1 MEPLGFLAAMDLE
14 SNINS
19 VKERIEKAAAKV
31 GRDSSDVQLVAV
43 SKRVKPER
51 ILEALELG
59 INTFGE
65 NYAQEFRD
73 KQRILASETDNKI
86 NWHFI
91 GQIQKNKVKYIVG
104 KADLIHSLD
113 SLSVAQEI
121 NKRAKGLGVEVPVL
135 VEVDTGGEESKGGVS
150 SSKLEEFI
158 GELDA
163 LPALS
168 VQGLMTMPPY
178 FDNVELSRPYF
189 IKLRETR
196 DSLIS
201 KFPGLKELSMGMSG
215 DFEVA
220 IEEGATIVRVGT
232 AIFGERDK

>member
-1 MEPLGFLAAMDLE
+1 MDLA

-19 VKERIEKAAAKV
+19 VRERIERAAAKV
-31 GRDSSDVQLVAV
+31 GRNSHEIRLVAV
-43 SKRVKPER
+43 SKRVKPEL
-51 ILEALELG
+51 IVEALDLG

-73 KQRILASETDNKI
+73 KQRILENETDKRT

-104 KADLIHSLD
+104 KVELVHSLD

-121 NKRAKGLGVEVPVL
+121 NRRASSLGVIIPVL
-135 VEVDTGGEESKGGVS
+135 VEVDTGGEESKGGVTAS
-150 SSKLEEFI
+150 QLEEFI
-158 GELDA
+158 GELNA
-163 LPALS
+163 LAALD
-168 VQGLMTMPPY
+168 VVGLMTMPPY
-178 FDNVELSRPYF
+178 FDDKEKARPYF
-189 IKLRETR
+189 IKLREIR
-196 DSLIS
+196 DSLII

-232 AIFGERDK
+232 AIFGERD

>member
-1 MEPLGFLAAMDLE
+1 MDLE

-19 VKERIEKAAAKV
+19 IRNRIERAAAKV
-31 GRDSSDVQLVAV
+31 GRDRGEVNLVAV
-43 SKRVKPER
+43 SKRVEPQR
-51 ILEALELG
+51 IIEALRLG
-59 INTFGE
+59 LDTFGE

-73 KQRILASETDNKI
+73 KERLLGSEADNKI

-104 KADLIHSLD
+104 KVELIHSLD

-121 NKRAKGLGVEVPVL
+121 NKKAQSLEINVPVL
-135 VEVDTGGEESKGGVS
+135 VEVDTGGEESKGGVKS
-150 SSKLEEFI
+150 SQLEEFI
-158 GELDA
+158 GELSA
-163 LPALS
+163 LGALD
-168 VQGLMTMPPY
+168 VRGLMTMPPY
-178 FDNVELSRPYF
+178 FDDPERVRPYF
-189 IKLRETR
+189 IKLREIR
-196 DSLIS
+196 DSLIT

-232 AIFGERDK
+232 AIFGERD

>member
-1 MEPLGFLAAMDLE
+1 MDLE

-19 VKERIEKAAAKV
+19 VRDRIERAAARA
-31 GRDSSDVQLVAV
+31 GRDSDEIKLVAV

-51 ILEALELG
+51 ILEALEFG
-59 INTFGE
+59 INCFGE

-73 KQRILASETDNKI
+73 KERILESRTDKEI

-91 GQIQKNKVKYIVG
+91 GQIQKNKVKYIVD
-104 KADLIHSLD
+104 KVELIHSLD

-121 NKRAKGLGVEVPVL
+121 HRRASGLGIKLPVL
-135 VEVDTGGEESKGGVS
+135 VEVDTGGEESKGGITP
-150 SSKLEEFI
+150 SKLEEFI
-158 GELDA
+158 VELEN
-163 LPALS
+163 LPALD

-178 FDNVELSRPYF
+178 FDNIEMARPYF
-189 IKLRETR
+189 IRLREIR
-196 DSLIS
+196 DNLRT
-201 KFPGLKELSMGMSG
+201 KFPYLKELSMGMSG

-232 AIFGERDK
+232 AIFGERD

>member
-1 MEPLGFLAAMDLE
+1 MAMDLA

-19 VKERIEKAAAKV
+19 VRERIERAATKV
-31 GRDSSDVQLVAV
+31 GRNSHEIRLVAV
-43 SKRVKPER
+43 SKRVKPEL
-51 ILEALELG
+51 IVEALDLG

-73 KQRILASETDNKI
+73 KERLLGSETDSKI

-104 KADLIHSLD
+104 KVELIHSLD
-113 SLSVAQEI
+113 SISVAQEI
-121 NKRAKGLGVEVPVL
+121 NKRAQSLEIKVPVL
-135 VEVDTGGEESKGGVS
+135 VEVDTAGEESKGGVKS
-150 SSKLEEFI
+150 SRLEEFV
-158 GELDA
+158 GELRA
-163 LPALS
+163 LGALD

-178 FDNVELSRPYF
+178 FDDKEKARPYF
-189 IKLRETR
+189 IKLREIR
-196 DSLIS
+196 DSLIAS
-201 KFPGLKELSMGMSG
+201 FPALRELSMGMSG

-232 AIFGERDK
+232 AIFGERVN